1 MTSVRGYIGRKT
13 IAAFDHV
20 VNLFTL
26 THKIFRLFYRPPKKG
41 RVLLR
46 RIIMEQIYFTAVQ
59 ALPVIIPVAL
69 ILGTMLLIMFAKISG
84 QYDLGKT
91 TVFLVVRELGPIV
104 TATLVILRSAT
115 AVTIETSY
123 MNVLH
128 ETEALEL
135 SGIDPIRFVCLPRMI
150 GITSAV
156 FFLFIVFDLISI
168 LGGYGLVLFFT
179 QIPVTNFIAQIGKAI
194 TAADI
199 FVGLVKATV
208 FGITITVVSL
218 HHGFSQKRQITQVP
232 VATSKAAVECIIFCL
247 IANVLI
253 SVLFYF

>member
-1 MTSVRGYIGRKT
+1 
-13 IAAFDHV
+13 
-20 VNLFTL
+20 
-26 THKIFRLFYRPPKKG
+26 
-41 RVLLR
+41 
-46 RIIMEQIYFTAVQ
+46 
-59 ALPVIIPVAL
+59 
-69 ILGTMLLIMFAKISG
+69 MFAKISG